1 MLLLSP
7 LPVWGAWEQERAER
21 QRRNLVSAV
30 WLGLVTSS
38 LQAEL
43 FPGRV

>member
-7 LPVWGAWEQERAER
+7 LLVWGAWEQERA
-21 QRRNLVSAV
+21 V
-30 WLGLVTSS
+30 WLGLVTSN

-43 FPGRV
+43 LPGRV